1 MEYYISIFFFL
12 LILSFWY
19 DILGHKCG
27 SRYCYWVSC
36 FILII
41 FSGIRYR
48 VGGDTLGY
56 FDSYKDFPTFQEFA
70 NTDFSTLPYEFLF
83 YVFPACAKLI
93 SPEFY
98 VFQFLHAIIINTIIF
113 WFIKKHTP
121 YKFITITL
129 YFILIYLYFNMEIM
143 RESLSICVFLLATDS
158 LLNKKFFKYYILSL
172 IAFAIH
178 VSAFILFIVPIL
190 YLICTKSLKYCIF
203 IAIGFVLIYQCVLI
217 NSSNLIGILPLHMLT
232 KLIKYANVGAW
243 LTFGAI
249 FLSCVRIFILITIIK
264 IHCKKQS
271 SDMLF
276 LPFIKI
282 SIILCICVMIPQ
294 IQRLFWYFYLFEI
307 ILGVNACGLCIKTW
321 KIRQLTYFRLTFA
334 MLAMIGDRIH
344 YYIQDTSECAA
355 DTHFY
360 ELYIPYETIFSP
372 KAHPHRENIYY
383 MGGII
388 DSERAER
395 NSNHYEL

>member
-1 MEYYISIFFFL
+1 MGYYISIFSFL

-56 FDSYKDFPTFQEFA
+56 FDSYKDFPAFQEFA

-98 VFQFLHAIIINTIIF
+98 VFQFLHAIIVNTIIF

-143 RESLSICVFLLATDS
+143 RESLSICVFLLATDF

-172 IAFAIH
+172 IAVAIH
-178 VSAFILFIVPIL
+178 ISAFILFTVPIL
-190 YLICTKSLKYCIF
+190 YLICTKSMKYCIF
-203 IAIGFVLIYQCVLI
+203 IAIGIVLIYQCLLI
-217 NSSNLIGILPLHMLT
+217 NISNLIGILPLHMLT

-243 LTFGAI
+243 LTPGSI
-249 FLSCVRIFILITIIK
+249 FLSCAHIFILITIYK
-264 IHCKKQS
+264 IHSKKKS
-271 SDMLF
+271 SDMPF
-276 LPFIKI
+276 LPFMKI

-294 IQRLFWYFYLFEI
+294 IQRLSWYFYMFEI
-307 ILGVNACGLCIKTW
+307 ILGVNACGL
-321 KIRQLTYFRLTFA
+321 KIRQLACFRLALA
-334 MLAMIGDRIH
+334 MLTMIGDRIY
-344 YYIQDTSECAA
+344 YYIHDTNEFAA
-355 DTHFY
+355 GTHFY

-383 MGGII
+383 VGGII